1 MKKNYI
7 QPNIKMAIAI
17 ETEQMIAVSLT
28 VDNTTD
34 NQITNSNQIL
44 SRRNNNT
51 VWDDEEEE

>member
-51 VWDDEEEE
+51 VWDDEDEE